1 MNKVILIGRITKD
14 IELRYTTQ
22 NKAVISY
29 TLAVKRDKDNTDFIN
44 CVVWEKQAEN
54 MAKYCFKGSLIAI
67 EGKITTRNYD
77 DKNGKKVY
85 ITEVI
90 TNNIQFLD
98 TKKQEAKKEEKYINS
113 EDIVFTDDDLPF

>member
-54 MAKYCFKGSLIAI
+54 MAKYCSKGSLIAI

-85 ITEVI
+85 IIEVV